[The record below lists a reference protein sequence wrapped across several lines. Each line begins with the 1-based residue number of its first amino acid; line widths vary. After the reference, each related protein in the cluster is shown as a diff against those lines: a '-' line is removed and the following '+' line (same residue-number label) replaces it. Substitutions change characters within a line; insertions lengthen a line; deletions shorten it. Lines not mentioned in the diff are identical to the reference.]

1 VNPGLILLLKS
12 GVLPVERA
20 LLWPNYAM
28 PSIIWNAQHCAIG
41 IFWCE
46 CCGWRW
52 EAPITTAQNMVGLPN
67 KLPKL
72 VNLVSPEQPVDNTK
86 AIIRH
91 TLEKRIVFC
100 LLWLSIYLAKL
111 LFQSNLR
118 DNWNIY
124 LFDLVLHGD
133 PSPRP
138 NLGMIKSAPR
148 VVLSHRVSHEI

>member
-1 VNPGLILLLKS
+1 
-12 GVLPVERA
+12 
-20 LLWPNYAM
+20 
-28 PSIIWNAQHCAIG
+28 
-41 IFWCE
+41 
-46 CCGWRW
+46 
-52 EAPITTAQNMVGLPN
+52 MVGLPN